1 MFSCF
6 QTPMYFVDRNWQ
18 MKKYDATQSVIFY
31 FRFDQASFLF
41 SNVYY
46 YEHSDWPFV
55 LRLSKR
61 VF

>member
-1 MFSCF
+1 
-6 QTPMYFVDRNWQ
+6 

-46 YEHSDWPFV
+46 YERFDWPFV